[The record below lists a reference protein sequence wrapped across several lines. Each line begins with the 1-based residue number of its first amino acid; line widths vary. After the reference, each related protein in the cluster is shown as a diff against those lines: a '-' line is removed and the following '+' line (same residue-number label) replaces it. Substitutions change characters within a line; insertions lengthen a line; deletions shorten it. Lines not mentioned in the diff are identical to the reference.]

1 MADKPS
7 RGPAGTAAPSNAA
20 TIPVDDGHGADQPAS
35 SISAN
40 GKGPLSRYLE
50 AQPQRGSASDAVTN
64 ALREAIL
71 DGTIAESTWLREEDL
86 ARELSVSRT
95 PVREALRRLADERLT
110 NRVANRGSI
119 VAPMTLDEVLAVY
132 VVRES
137 LEGLA
142 ARTVAQRR
150 PAGAVEML
158 YDMHNQMIEHA
169 ARRDVEQLAALN
181 LEFHGILRRQ
191 AANPYL
197 DLFLTQVE
205 QAVRRFRHSTLD
217 KPERCEKALA
227 EHLRIIEAIAAGDAD
242 GAQEAAL
249 VHMRNAR
256 QARIIALTEM

>member
-1 MADKPS
+1 MGDMPNGES
-7 RGPAGTAAPSNAA
+7 VGTAAPDDAA
-20 TIPVDDGHGADQPAS
+20 RIPVDGHGADQPAR

-40 GKGPLSRYLE
+40 GKGPLSRYLA

-95 PVREALRRLADERLT
+95 PVREALRRLSDERLT

-150 PAGAVEML
+150 
-158 YDMHNQMIEHA
+158 
-169 ARRDVEQLAALN
+169 
-181 LEFHGILRRQ
+181 
-191 AANPYL
+191 
-197 DLFLTQVE
+197 
-205 QAVRRFRHSTLD
+205 
-217 KPERCEKALA
+217 
-227 EHLRIIEAIAAGDAD
+227 
-242 GAQEAAL
+242 
-249 VHMRNAR
+249 
-256 QARIIALTEM
+256 